1 MKWWTSFC
9 WQGFLFFL
17 EMHLIKPG
25 FTYSAGGTF
34 SEKQEKIQQFKQ
46 TQDSRNIY
54 QNQLDKT
61 CFQHNMTHKDLK
73 CLHRNKASDK
83 ALREKAFDIT
93 ENVLKCLMKGLLHL
107 LEKFIGYF

>member
-1 MKWWTSFC
+1 
-9 WQGFLFFL
+9 
-17 EMHLIKPG
+17 MHLIKPG

-61 CFQHNMTHKDLK
+61 CFQHNMTYKDLK
-73 CLHRNKASDK
+73 YLHRNKASDK
-83 ALREKAFDIT
+83 ALRDKAFDIT

>member
-1 MKWWTSFC
+1 
-9 WQGFLFFL
+9 
-17 EMHLIKPG
+17 MHLIKPG
-25 FTYSAGGTF
+25 FTYSAGGKF

-61 CFQHNMTHKDLK
+61 CLQHNMTHKDLK

-83 ALREKAFDIT
+83 ALRDKAFDIT
-93 ENVLKCLMKGLLHL
+93 ENVLKCLMKGLLHF

>member
-1 MKWWTSFC
+1 
-9 WQGFLFFL
+9 
-17 EMHLIKPG
+17 MHLIKPG

-83 ALREKAFDIT
+83 ALRDKAFDIT

>member
-1 MKWWTSFC
+1 
-9 WQGFLFFL
+9 
-17 EMHLIKPG
+17 MHLIKPG
-25 FTYSAGGTF
+25 FTYSACGTF

-61 CFQHNMTHKDLK
+61 CFQHNMTYKNLK

-83 ALREKAFDIT
+83 ALRDKAFDIA
-93 ENVLKCLMKGLLHL
+93 ENVLKCFTKGLLQF
-107 LEKFIGYF
+107 LEKFIWYF

>member
-1 MKWWTSFC
+1 
-9 WQGFLFFL
+9 
-17 EMHLIKPG
+17 MHLIKPG